1 MWYRSLKLIILNKCF
16 WRVRKR
22 MRRQRVYLER
32 DSVEATETIRQT
44 KESRKKKWFFSGP
57 ATKAFPSPIQAQ
69 WPQFFWDFFRASKK
83 FFYLRPLKL
92 TDRKNDKD
100 RDTRK
105 RKLIELFYINVLGKA
120 SDIDSEGPGGET
132 G

>member
-1 MWYRSLKLIILNKCF
+1 MAPSFELSGHI
-16 WRVRKR
+16 
-22 MRRQRVYLER
+22 
-32 DSVEATETIRQT
+32 
-44 KESRKKKWFFSGP
+44 FFGGGGS
-57 ATKAFPSPIQAQ
+57 
-69 WPQFFWDFFRASKK
+69 FWDFFRASKK
-83 FFYLRPLKL
+83 FFYLRLLKL